1 MNKNWKKSFWFH
13 LLIVL
18 ALSTILYISFFV
30 SLRYI
35 THHGEELR
43 IPQVIGKDM
52 HTAIGTLQAM
62 TFEVLVDSTYEPKL
76 KPFTVLRQM
85 PDSGSAVKKG
95 RVVFITV
102 NKAIPPQTPMP
113 DLAGSGMSF
122 RSAEM
127 MLRNTKLILGDT
139 LHKPFIAKDAVM
151 QQLFKGKEIKAG
163 ELIPMGSKI
172 DLVIGDGLGIT
183 QFNVPDVIGMST
195 MEGSALLSGNGLI
208 YAVIS
213 DGVITD
219 TTTAIIYDQSPRPKN
234 ELGAPNR
241 IKAGDIID
249 LRIKQNPTPEELENN
264 RNGGR
269 NVNTTDST
277 KQP

>member
-1 MNKNWKKSFWFH
+1 MNKTWKNSFWFH
-13 LLIVL
+13 FLIVL
-18 ALSTILYISFFV
+18 VFSTALYISFFV

-35 THHGEELR
+35 THHGEEIS
-43 IPQVIGKDM
+43 IPKVIGKDM
-52 HTAIGTLQAM
+52 LTAIGTLQSM
-62 TFEVLVDSTYEPKL
+62 TFDVLVDSTYEPKL
-76 KPFTVLRQM
+76 KPFTVLKQM
-85 PDSGSAVKKG
+85 PDSGASVKKG

-139 LHKPFIAKDAVM
+139 VHKPFIAKDAVM
-151 QQLFKGKEIKAG
+151 QQLYKGKEIKPG
-163 ELIPMGSKI
+163 EMIAMGSKI
-172 DLVIGDGLGIT
+172 DLVIGDGLGVT

-195 MEGSALLSGNGLI
+195 MEGCALLSGNGLI
-208 YAVIS
+208 FAVVT

-219 TTTAIIYDQSPRPKN
+219 TAAAIIYDQTPRPKN
-234 ELGAPNR
+234 ELMAPNR

-249 LRIKQNPTPEELENN
+249 LRVKQNPTAEELENN

-269 NVNTTDST
+269 NVNTQDSI
-277 KQP
+277 KEP

>member
-18 ALSTILYISFFV
+18 ALSSILYMSFFV

-35 THHGEELR
+35 THHGEELK

-52 HTAIGTLQAM
+52 HTAISILQAM
-62 TFEVLVDSTYEPKL
+62 TFDVLVDSTYEPKL

-127 MLRNTKLILGDT
+127 MLRNTKLLLGDT

-151 QQLFKGKEIKAG
+151 QQLYKGKDIKAG

-208 YAVIS
+208 YAVVS

-249 LRIKQNPTPEELENN
+249 LRIKQNPTPEELESN